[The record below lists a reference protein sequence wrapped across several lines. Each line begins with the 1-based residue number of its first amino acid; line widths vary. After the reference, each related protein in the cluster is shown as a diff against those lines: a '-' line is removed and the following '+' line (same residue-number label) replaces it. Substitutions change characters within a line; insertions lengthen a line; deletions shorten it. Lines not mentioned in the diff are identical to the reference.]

1 MKSGK
6 IVNKSELA
14 EILGISERT
23 LTSYQKNGLPIEIE
37 GGRGNSHQYD
47 TKEVIDWFIDWRLK
61 KLGGPNTDNGEKYN
75 FEEERARLT
84 FHQANREALKEE
96 EEKGSLI
103 PAEHVARQD
112 AEKNK
117 AFVQLIDQL
126 PDILERDHALPP
138 DVISHVV
145 SGLDDFRNLCAE
157 ALANATAEAEMV
169 DDEVA

>member
-23 LTSYQKNGLPIEIE
+23 LTSYQKSGLPIEVE

-61 KLGGPNTDNGEKYN
+61 KLSSQKSDVQEMYL
-75 FEEERARLT
+75 FEAERARLT

-96 EEKGSLI
+96 EEKGTLI

-126 PDILERDHALPP
+126 PDVLERDHGIPA
-138 DVISHVV
+138 DVIAQVV

-157 ALANATAEAEMV
+157 ALASAAAEAEIA